1 MSKQS
6 SPTVIGAFVVG
17 AVVLIAAA
25 FALFGGAQIFAAKNR
40 YVAVFSEPTNG
51 LRVGANVMLNG
62 VRIGYVSD
70 IDLIIDD
77 VHFETDT
84 QVVLEL
90 LNEDIKTK
98 SGGKLDADF
107 ASRLNHETL
116 IHEAGMR
123 ASLQMESFVT
133 GQLNVALQLRPETEA
148 VMRAVD
154 SPYDE
159 IPTVASNVQEL
170 LNNLQSWFADIQEN
184 VDFRSIGQRLNDV
197 LQGVDDLARS
207 EDIRES
213 FAGMNRLINDA
224 DMQQLAGQVVA
235 TLDEMRQASSAA
247 SELFSNTENDVDML
261 VADLQPVLKRLA
273 GALDEAEQ
281 TLAAAK
287 SQLKG
292 DSEQFYQ
299 LGTTLD
305 ELERAARSVREYFD
319 YMERN
324 PESVLQGKSK

>member
-1 MSKQS
+1 MSKQA

-17 AVVLIAAA
+17 AVILIATA
-25 FALFGGAQIFAAKNR
+25 FALFGGAQIFATKNR
-40 YVAVFSEPTNG
+40 YIAVFAEPTNG

-62 VRIGYVSD
+62 VRVGYVSD

-77 VHFETDT
+77 VSFETDT

-90 LNEDIKTK
+90 INEDIKTK
-98 SGGKLDADF
+98 SGDELDSEF
-107 ASRLNHETL
+107 AARFNHERL
-116 IHEAGMR
+116 IQEAGLR

-133 GQLNVALQLRPETEA
+133 GQLSVALQLRPETEA

-154 SPYDE
+154 PPYDE

-170 LNNLQSWFADIQEN
+170 LNNLQSWFAEIQEN
-184 VDFRSIGQRLNDV
+184 VDFRGLSQRLNDV
-197 LQGVDDLARS
+197 LQALDDLARS
-207 EDIRES
+207 EDMRES
-213 FAGMNRLINDA
+213 IAGINRLINDA
-224 DMQQLAGQVVA
+224 EMQQLAGQVVA
-235 TLDEMRQASSAA
+235 TLEEMRQASSAA
-247 SELFSNTENDVDML
+247 SNLFSNTEKDVDML
-261 VADLQPVLKRLA
+261 VADLQPALKRLA

-324 PESVLQGKSK
+324 PEAFLQGKSK

>member
-1 MSKQS
+1 MSKQA

-17 AVVLIAAA
+17 AVILIATA

-40 YVAVFSEPTNG
+40 YIAVFAEPTNG

-77 VHFETDT
+77 VSFETDT
-84 QVVLEL
+84 QVILEL

-98 SGGKLDADF
+98 SGDELDSEF
-107 ASRLNHETL
+107 AARFNHERL
-116 IHEAGMR
+116 IQEAGLR

-133 GQLNVALQLRPETEA
+133 GQLSVALQLRPETEA

-154 SPYDE
+154 PPYDE

-170 LNNLQSWFADIQEN
+170 LNNLQSWFAEIQEN
-184 VDFRSIGQRLNDV
+184 VDFRGLSQRLNDV
-197 LQGVDDLARS
+197 LQALDDLARS
-207 EDIRES
+207 EDMRES
-213 FAGMNRLINDA
+213 FAGINRLINDA
-224 DMQQLAGQVVA
+224 NTQQLAGQVVA
-235 TLDEMRQASSAA
+235 TLEEMRQASSAA
-247 SELFSNTENDVDML
+247 SNLFSNTEKDVDML
-261 VADLQPVLKRLA
+261 VADLQPALKRLA

-324 PESVLQGKSK
+324 PEAFLQGKSK

>member
-1 MSKQS
+1 MSKQA

-17 AVVLIAAA
+17 AVILIATA

-62 VRIGYVSD
+62 VRVGYVSD

-77 VHFETDT
+77 VSFETDT

-90 LNEDIKTK
+90 INEDIKTK
-98 SGGKLDADF
+98 SGDELDSEF
-107 ASRLNHETL
+107 AARFNHERL
-116 IHEAGMR
+116 IQEAGLR

-133 GQLNVALQLRPETEA
+133 GQLSVALQLRPETEA

-154 SPYDE
+154 PPYDE

-170 LNNLQSWFADIQEN
+170 LNNLQSWFAEIQEN
-184 VDFRSIGQRLNDV
+184 VDFRGLSQRLNDV
-197 LQGVDDLARS
+197 LQALDDLARS
-207 EDIRES
+207 EDMRES
-213 FAGMNRLINDA
+213 IAGINRLINDA
-224 DMQQLAGQVVA
+224 EMQQLAGQVVA
-235 TLDEMRQASSAA
+235 TLEEMRQASSAA
-247 SELFSNTENDVDML
+247 SNLFSNTEKDVDML
-261 VADLQPVLKRLA
+261 VADLQPALKRLA

-287 SQLKG
+287 SQIKG

-324 PESVLQGKSK
+324 PEAFLQGKSK

>member
-1 MSKQS
+1 MSKQA

-17 AVVLIAAA
+17 AVILIATA

-40 YVAVFSEPTNG
+40 YIAVFAEPTNG

-62 VRIGYVSD
+62 VRVGYVSD

-77 VHFETDT
+77 VSFETDT

-90 LNEDIKTK
+90 INEDIKTK
-98 SGGKLDADF
+98 SGDELDSEF
-107 ASRLNHETL
+107 AARFNHERL
-116 IHEAGMR
+116 IQEAGLR

-133 GQLNVALQLRPETEA
+133 GQLSVALQLRPETEA

-154 SPYDE
+154 PPYDE

-170 LNNLQSWFADIQEN
+170 LNNLQSWFAEIQEN
-184 VDFRSIGQRLNDV
+184 VDFRGLSQRLNDV
-197 LQGVDDLARS
+197 LQALDDLARS
-207 EDIRES
+207 EDMRES
-213 FAGMNRLINDA
+213 IAGINRLINDA
-224 DMQQLAGQVVA
+224 EMQQLAGQVVA
-235 TLDEMRQASSAA
+235 TLEEMRQASSAA
-247 SELFSNTENDVDML
+247 SNLFSNTEKDVDML
-261 VADLQPVLKRLA
+261 VADLQPALKRLA

-324 PESVLQGKSK
+324 PEAFLQGKSK

>member
-17 AVVLIAAA
+17 AVVLIATA

-224 DMQQLAGQVVA
+224 DMQEIAGQVVA